1 MEKLNNRIIYADIL
15 RIIATFA
22 VIILHVSASKWYASP
37 ISEYD
42 WQVFNIYDSLVR
54 WAVPIFVMLSGVFF
68 LNPDKEIDSKKLFC
82 KYILRIVIAIIFW
95 GLFYQFSE
103 IFAKFILEH
112 ETITIQKIL
121 IAFAKILFGPPWYHL
136 WYLYMLIGLYL
147 LTPVY
152 RIFTKNATEK
162 QFQYLLILFFTFG
175 LCLPFVKNM
184 LLHFD
189 SRLSINFGISEL
201 VNYSGYFFA
210 GYYFSKYSISKKMR
224 ISIYVFAICSF
235 VFTIV
240 GTSYISVKNNEPND
254 ILYNNLFPTTMFE
267 AFALFISIK
276 SIFEKKEISERSYSF
291 ISKLGRCTFGIF
303 LIHDF
308 IRTILQKLGITAD
321 FINPLFAIPLTSILI
336 FFISFF
342 IIWFCKK
349 VSISKYIM

>member
-22 VIILHVSASKWYASP
+22 VIILHVSASKWYDLP
-37 ISEYD
+37 ISEYN
-42 WQVFNIYDSLVR
+42 WQIFNIYDSLVR
-54 WAVPIFVMLSGVFF
+54 WAVPIFVMLSGEFF

-103 IFAKFILEH
+103 IFAKFILDH
-112 ETITIQKIL
+112 ETITIKKFL
-121 IAFAKILFGPPWYHL
+121 VAFAKIIFGPPWYHL

-162 QFQYLLILFFTFG
+162 QFQYLLILFFSFG

-184 LLHFD
+184 LQHFD
-189 SRLSINFGISEL
+189 STLNINFGISEL

-210 GYYFSKYSISKKMR
+210 GYYFSKYSISRKMKLT
-224 ISIYVFAICSF
+224 IYFFAICSF
-235 VFTIV
+235 IFTIV
-240 GTSYISVKNNEPND
+240 GTSYVSIKNQEANNL
-254 ILYNNLFPTTMFE
+254 LYNNLFPTTMFE
-267 AFALFISIK
+267 AFAIFIFIRNS
-276 SIFEKKEISERSYSF
+276 FDKKEISGKAYSF
-291 ISKLGRCTFGIF
+291 ISILSNCTFGIY

-308 IRTILQKLGITAD
+308 IRTLLLKLGVTAD
-321 FINPLFAIPLTSILI
+321 FINPLFAVPLTSILI
-336 FFISFF
+336 FCISFL
-342 IIWFCKK
+342 IIWLCKK
-349 VSISKYIM
+349 IIVSKYIM